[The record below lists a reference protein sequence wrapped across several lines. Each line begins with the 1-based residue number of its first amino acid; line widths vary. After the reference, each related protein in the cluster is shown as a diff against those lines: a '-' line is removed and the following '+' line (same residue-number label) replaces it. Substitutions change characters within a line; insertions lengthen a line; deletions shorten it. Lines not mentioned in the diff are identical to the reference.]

1 MSGVIAQIPVFQ
13 FNNNGSPMVNGTL
26 TTYITGTSTLSPTWQ
41 DSALTILNTNPIVL
55 NSRGEATIWLDQSV
69 VYRFVL
75 KDSTGTVQWTKD
87 NIAGSPSGLNLQGIS
102 AAGIS
107 TYTGTAAL
115 PVTDFGNL
123 VVYSGAGNGTLTL
136 PDVALGAAGN
146 SMISVYNNS
155 ANLLAV
161 TRQGSTAL
169 INVGT
174 VPTASIILKKGETVQ
189 LLDDGTN
196 WIQVDSSSVL
206 GNAKAWVQFD
216 GTLPIGAI
224 APRSS
229 FNVASV
235 TKTAVGA
242 YTIVLANPLAD
253 PNIVISGAIF
263 STTFAVLQISS
274 IASSS
279 VFSVVVRAVSTATN
293 VDVTVVSLS
302 VFGN

>member
-13 FNNNGSPMVNGTL
+13 FNNNGAPMVNGTL

-55 NSRGEATIWLDQSV
+55 NSRGEATVWLDQSV

-87 NIAGSPSGLNLQGIS
+87 NVAGSPSGLNLQGIS

-115 PVTDFGNL
+115 PTTDFGDL

-146 SMISVYNNS
+146 SMISIYNNS
-155 ANLLAV
+155 ANLLTV

-174 VPTASIILKKGETVQ
+174 VSAASIILKKGETVQ

-196 WIQVDSSSVL
+196 WVQVDSSSIL
-206 GNAKAWVQFD
+206 GNAKVW
-216 GTLPIGAI
+216 GSLNGASG
-224 APRSS
+224 ALRSG
-229 FNVASV
+229 FNVASTTRTTTGTYIV
-235 TKTAVGA
+235 TLSAPMSD
-242 YTIVLANPLAD
+242 ANYSVVTG
-253 PNIVISGAIF
+253 VISGAG
-263 STTFAVLQISS
+263 
-274 IASSS
+274 ASSQIEVGGTAS
-279 VFSVVVRAVSTATN
+279 SFTVVVRTLSTSAL
-293 VDVTVVSLS
+293 VDVGIVSFA